1 MNEHE
6 ISFDVINNTWPQILQ
21 PEFLTWRN
29 KVKTKCI
36 MSLKTKAFDKG
47 ATEMF
52 TLEYD
57 KEESLWNVMSEIPK

>member
-1 MNEHE
+1 
-6 ISFDVINNTWPQILQ
+6 
-21 PEFLTWRN
+21 
-29 KVKTKCI
+29 